1 MVYYNVRVNG
11 LSIKHGINWLDRNTI
26 TLVKNEGGV
35 GVECAPGKAALLV
48 LRLRLAAASVPVAFV
63 CGVIAAFSPAA
74 SIVLALV
81 SLNTLLLLAFWYLPN
96 FLRSCRISSKGKIC
110 LVMGVFLRKRMEVPV
125 LAATWWEKV
134 QTPLSGRLGLCSV
147 RVYAVRRRIVLPL
160 LERRDA
166 DRICDELKI
175 RCEREGKD

>member
-1 MVYYNVRVNG
+1 MVYYNVRVKG

-96 FLRSCRISSKGKIC
+96 FLRSCRISSK
-110 LVMGVFLRKRMEVPV
+110 
-125 LAATWWEKV
+125 V